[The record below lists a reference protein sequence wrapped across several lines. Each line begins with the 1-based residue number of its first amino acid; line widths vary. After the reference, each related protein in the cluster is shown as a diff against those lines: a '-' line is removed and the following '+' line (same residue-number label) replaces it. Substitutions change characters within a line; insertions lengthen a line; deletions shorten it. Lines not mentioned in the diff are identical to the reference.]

1 MSQDHASN
9 DLTPVDMQSDRHS
22 TASSQT
28 TTNADV
34 QPDAADIPHQGTPL
48 SGILLLIAVAA
59 VAAAIV
65 GSGIGSVTFDDRY
78 RPPNRWARVRTT
90 ETPPGGLRWV
100 DRDRVIFYVIFF
112 ATLTAIVGTVV
123 GLWYPPRIRRGV
135 AGGLV
140 GLVMGGATGLLIFCP
155 PHFGVTLSGAA
166 VILAAAFAQ
175 QLASRHVV

>member
-1 MSQDHASN
+1 M
-9 DLTPVDMQSDRHS
+9 
-22 TASSQT
+22 
-28 TTNADV
+28 
-34 QPDAADIPHQGTPL
+34 

-65 GSGIGSVTFDDRY
+65 GSGISSVTFDDRY
-78 RPPNRWARVRTT
+78 RPPNRWARVRAT

-100 DRDRVIFYVIFF
+100 DRDRVIFYVIVL

-155 PHFGVTLSGAA
+155 PHFGVILSGAA

-175 QLASRHVV
+175 QLASRGSE

>member
-1 MSQDHASN
+1 MPSQ
-9 DLTPVDMQSDRHS
+9 PRSDTCS
-22 TASSQT
+22 KAG
-28 TTNADV
+28 TNADA

-65 GSGIGSVTFDDRY
+65 GSGISSVTFDDRY
-78 RPPNRWARVRTT
+78 RPPNRWARVRAT

-112 ATLTAIVGTVV
+112 AALTAIVGTVV

-155 PHFGVTLSGAA
+155 PHFGVILSGAA

-175 QLASRHVV
+175 QLASRGSE